1 MFVFVFLLF
10 LFFFMRG
17 ACRKSSH
24 TAYCEIQRFQL
35 KTASSPFL
43 DSREV
48 ARNSRARKN
57 WSERAEGGLGRD
69 LFSFIS
75 PRSSLAAL

>member
-1 MFVFVFLLF
+1 
-10 LFFFMRG
+10 MR
-17 ACRKSSH
+17 
-24 TAYCEIQRFQL
+24 L
-35 KTASSPFL
+35 TASSPFL

-48 ARNSRARKN
+48 ARNSRARKKKKKKKKKKR
-57 WSERAEGGLGRD
+57 ERTSGRGLGERS